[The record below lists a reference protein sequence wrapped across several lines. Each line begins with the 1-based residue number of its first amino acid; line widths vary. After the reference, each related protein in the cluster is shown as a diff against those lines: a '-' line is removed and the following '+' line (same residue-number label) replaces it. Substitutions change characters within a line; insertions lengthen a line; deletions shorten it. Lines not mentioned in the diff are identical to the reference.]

1 MNITLSFDSELADRE
16 FIPVEVS
23 GDMSMDDFMAY
34 IEAEST
40 IPQSSQILIFKGEAI
55 PTGTDAQKQATLIQ
69 VGFTNGDMVL
79 VRDIRKVAEAGS
91 AQRKPFGAQSGTASG
106 GVGGNHVAANESSS
120 SSSAAASSS
129 AGGPQQLQSGSD
141 YERLYAEFERIRNH
155 ILSNPVIRSGVYQQ
169 YPHLESVVNDPV
181 AFRNAMLQIEQ
192 ERVESEKKK
201 QEAMKKLH
209 DDPFDPESQEI
220 ILRAIR
226 EEAIMENF
234 NAAMENNPEAFA
246 SVTMLFIDTVVNR
259 HHVKAFVDSGAQA
272 TIMSP
277 DCAEACGI
285 AHLIDKRFQGMAMGV
300 GTAKILGRIH
310 SVPVNIGGQFLDTS
324 FTVMEGKGVDFL
336 LGLDMLKKHRAV
348 IDLRENKLQIA
359 DIEVSF
365 LPEAEIPN
373 TGLFSQAHKNAQSD
387 GVSDPIGSG
396 VPAPSLKNNVQGESN
411 SSLGAS
417 NASRGAHAGPGPS
430 SQSRPQV
437 PTASSSSSSAATAS
451 RQPAAPQSTIPKPSS
466 ASSSAQHL
474 FPAAQP
480 SPRQTSYP
488 ENDISSLMGLGFT
501 REQVIEALNL
511 SGGNVEHAAA
521 ILFP

>member
-1 MNITLSFDSELADRE
+1 MNITLSFDSEAVDRE
-16 FIPVEVS
+16 FVPVEVS
-23 GDMSMDDFMAY
+23 SDMSVNDFLAY

-40 IPQSSQILIFKGEAI
+40 IPPNSQILIYKGDTL
-55 PTGTDAQKQATLIQ
+55 PTTTDAHREQKLSSLGLQD
-69 VGFTNGDMVL
+69 GDMIL
-79 VRDIRKVAEAGS
+79 VRDIRQVS
-91 AQRKPFGAQSGTASG
+91 APPQQP
-106 GVGGNHVAANESSS
+106 SSS
-120 SSSAAASSS
+120 SQPQNSQEPTVSSNSTAR
-129 AGGPQQLQSGSD
+129 PQLPVGND
-141 YERLYAEFERIRNH
+141 LDRLYVEFERIRNH

-169 YPHLESVVNDPV
+169 YPHLESVVHDSE
-181 AFRNAMLQIEQ
+181 AFRNAMLKIEQ
-192 ERVESEKKK
+192 ERVESEKRK
-201 QEAMKKLH
+201 QEALKKLH

-220 ILRAIR
+220 ILRAIH

-259 HHVKAFVDSGAQA
+259 RRVKAFVDSGAQA

-277 DCAEACGI
+277 HCAEACGI
-285 AHLIDKRFQGMAMGV
+285 AHLIDKRFQGTAMGV

-348 IDLRENKLQIA
+348 IDLKQNQLHIA
-359 DIEVSF
+359 DINVAF
-365 LPEAEIPN
+365 LPESEIPH
-373 TGLFSQAHKNAQSD
+373 TGLFSQDRRNADSSSTNTSAEPPKPA
-387 GVSDPIGSG
+387 GAATPKTLGSPPAG
-396 VPAPSLKNNVQGESN
+396 AVPNSKSAIPS
-411 SSLGAS
+411 S
-417 NASRGAHAGPGPS
+417 NASRAGPS
-430 SQSRPQV
+430 STSSAIPPQHASGPAAV
-437 PTASSSSSSAATAS
+437 AAPNTSAASSSSSSA
-451 RQPAAPQSTIPKPSS
+451 R
-466 ASSSAQHL
+466 HL

-480 SPRQTSYP
+480 SPRQTGYP
-488 ENDISSLMGLGFT
+488 ESDIASLMSLGFT

>member
-1 MNITLSFDSELADRE
+1 MNITLSFDSEAVDRE
-16 FIPVEVS
+16 FVPVEVS
-23 GDMSMDDFMAY
+23 SDMSVNDFLAY

-40 IPQSSQILIFKGEAI
+40 IPPNSQILIYKGNAL
-55 PTGTDAQKQATLIQ
+55 PTTTDAHREQKLSSLGLQD
-69 VGFTNGDMVL
+69 GDMIL
-79 VRDIRKVAEAGS
+79 VRDIR
-91 AQRKPFGAQSGTASG
+91 Q
-106 GVGGNHVAANESSS
+106 VAAAPQQPSSS
-120 SSSAAASSS
+120 SQPQNPQEPAVSSTAP
-129 AGGPQQLQSGSD
+129 PQLPVGND
-141 YERLYAEFERIRNH
+141 LDRLYIEFERIRNH

-169 YPHLESVVNDPV
+169 YPHLESVVHDSE
-181 AFRNAMLQIEQ
+181 AFRNAMLKIEQ
-192 ERVESEKKK
+192 ERVESEKRK
-201 QEAMKKLH
+201 QEALKKLH

-259 HHVKAFVDSGAQA
+259 RPVKAFVDSGAQA

-277 DCAEACGI
+277 HCAEACGI
-285 AHLIDKRFQGMAMGV
+285 AHLIDKRFQGTAMGV

-348 IDLRENKLQIA
+348 IDLKQNQLHIA
-359 DIEVSF
+359 DINVAF
-365 LPEAEIPN
+365 LPESEIPH
-373 TGLFSQAHKNAQSD
+373 TGLFSQDHRNGDSSSTNTAAAGAPKTL
-387 GVSDPIGSG
+387 GSAPAG
-396 VPAPSLKNNVQGESN
+396 AVPNSKSAIPS
-411 SSLGAS
+411 S
-417 NASRGAHAGPGPS
+417 NASRAGPS
-430 SQSRPQV
+430 SASSAIPPQHASG
-437 PTASSSSSSAATAS
+437 PAAGAAPNASAASSSSSSA
-451 RQPAAPQSTIPKPSS
+451 RD
-466 ASSSAQHL
+466 L

-480 SPRQTSYP
+480 SPRQTGYP
-488 ENDISSLMGLGFT
+488 ESDIASLMSLGFT